1 MPNGLKRKRARG
13 GASEFA
19 NETAS
24 GSAFEWLLSTA
35 ISPASFFAD
44 HWEREPLLAQLSKTA
59 GDRYDTLTAGPA
71 GSICSSGV
79 RQPLFGTAVLLDI
92 ARSHGPLEL
101 GRQLQ
106 VMRVGDDGR
115 REQAEPPRDGFASA
129 PWLEARLEEGFTV
142 QLFQPQHWVDRL
154 WALLAAM
161 EAELGC
167 LCGCSVYHTPA
178 GCQGLA
184 PHHDDVEVFIL
195 QTEGRKRW
203 KLYPP
208 LDGHALPSRPS
219 PDLADEIIG
228 ECMLDVVLCPGDL
241 LYMPRGVI
249 HQAVSLEDASS
260 THLTLSTYQ
269 RHAWADLVGHML
281 PRLLERASSISLDL
295 RRGLPVQCLQAAGSA
310 ARLAGRGVS
319 GSTAAFEAAAGA
331 ALQQVLEAAS
341 SPEVLAELVHE
352 AADEIGADFMQNRL
366 PPLKV
371 AKGEWAGARG
381 AAYDGGTRLSV
392 GPPPAAAAAGGYELE
407 LRLCAPSVR
416 RMVVGSDPEGTAYV
430 QLQHCVGN
438 ERRAHMTRAK
448 GMAREEE
455 EDEEDEED
463 DEEED
468 EDEDEDEDGDGD
480 EDDVEDGEGSEA
492 IWRHLVFPRSM
503 LATLLQ
509 LDEAYPRWLPLSE
522 LRQPKRR
529 ALPHLQAMLAGC
541 WADGVLHS
549 RPRAAVPVAA
559 TGAELDVVEQ
569 VDLADLA
576 ELRAKPIAKTT
587 GSAAKGA
594 RATGT
599 GKKKASRVKA
609 AREA

>member
-1 MPNGLKRKRARG
+1 MPKGLKRARG
-13 GASEFA
+13 SEFA

-35 ISPASFFAD
+35 MSPASFFAD

-115 REQAEPPRDGFASA
+115 REHAEPPRDGFASA

-228 ECMLDVVLCPGDL
+228 ECMLDVVLSPGDL

-295 RRGLPVQCLQAAGSA
+295 RRGLPIQCLQAAGSA

-341 SPEVLAELVHE
+341 RPEVLAELVHE

-371 AKGEWAGARG
+371 SSGEWAGARG

-416 RMVVGSDPEGTAYV
+416 RMVLGRDPEGTAYV

-455 EDEEDEED
+455 EDEEDE
-463 DEEED
+463 D
-468 EDEDEDEDGDGD
+468 ED
-480 EDDVEDGEGSEA
+480 EA

-529 ALPHLQAMLAGC
+529 AIPHLQAMLAGC

-549 RPRAAVPVAA
+549 RPRADVPVAG

-587 GSAAKGA
+587 DSAAKGA

-599 GKKKASRVKA
+599 GKKKASRIKA